1 MNIYLTAGTFDFL
14 KRIESKYPYEVMVTM
29 INENGA
35 LLLHETTG
43 GTEFKEPRR
52 YDVLESIGDIKKEGF
67 AVMNNIP
74 VTDEG
79 RPLFEHQCKNQVR
92 KVENELGLVAF
103 RLLRPLSSN
112 TYVFLTIWENEAFY
126 QKWQKSDSF
135 FKADKIKGTGINAQ
149 QKIFASAPYVSKY
162 SITK

>member
-1 MNIYLTAGTFDFL
+1 MNVYMTAGTFDFL
-14 KRIESKYPYEVMVTM
+14 KRIETKYPNEVMVTM
-29 INENGA
+29 VNENGA
-35 LLLHETTG
+35 LLVHETSA

-52 YDVLESIGDIKKEGF
+52 YEVLESTGEIKKEGF
-67 AVMNNIP
+67 AVLNNIS

-79 RPLFEHQCKNQVR
+79 RPFFEHQSKISTQNI
-92 KVENELGLVAF
+92 KSELGLLAL

-112 TYVFLTIWENEAFY
+112 TYVIMTVWENENYY

-135 FKADKIKGTGINAQ
+135 FNAAKNKITGMKGQ
-149 QKIFASAPYVSKY
+149 SKIFASAPYTSKY